1 MIEAIKILQ
10 LYPEDLNVYGDNGNL
25 LTLVKRLEWRG
36 HKTEVIKYNLGDIL
50 PEKVDIILA
59 GGGQDSSQAKIQD
72 DFIKIA
78 PTLKKFV
85 EANVPTLLI
94 CGSYQM
100 FGKYFQTTAGEKI
113 LGANILD
120 LHTTAGKKRLI
131 GNLVVS
137 SPVFGEIVGY
147 ENHSGQTY
155 LGKNLQPLGK
165 VLKGAGNN
173 GKDNFEGVFYKNL
186 IGTYCHGPV
195 LAKNPNLADF
205 IIEKA
210 LDNVTGR
217 SDNLPPLDDA
227 TENEAHRQSANRPR

>member
-36 HKTEVIKYNLGDIL
+36 YKTEVIKYNLGDIL

-72 DFIKIA
+72 DFIKIS
-78 PTLKKFV
+78 PTLKNFV

-100 FGKYFQTTAGEKI
+100 FGKYFQTTSGEKI

-205 IIEKA
+205 IIGKA